1 MKRAIALALAVS
13 AFSAAS
19 AYAVPQQP
27 SMIANTAPASAPA
40 AKVVA
45 SQAQP
50 AAKDKAVLVADN
62 RKEFGSQYQ
71 RY

>member
-13 AFSAAS
+13 AFTAAS

-27 SMIANTAPASAPA
+27 SMVAHGA
-40 AKVVA
+40 AAVTDKATVA

>member
-27 SMIANTAPASAPA
+27 SMIAHTAA